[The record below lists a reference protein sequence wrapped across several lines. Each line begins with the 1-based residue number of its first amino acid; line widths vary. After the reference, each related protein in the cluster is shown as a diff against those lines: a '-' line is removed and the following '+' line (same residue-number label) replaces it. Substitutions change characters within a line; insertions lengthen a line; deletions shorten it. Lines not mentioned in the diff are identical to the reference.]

1 MLREVSMEPEEHA
14 FYMRKIAQLEVRI
27 IQLESLMTE
36 VDGKMEAADPTAASD
51 PEAVIRKITRL
62 N

>member
-1 MLREVSMEPEEHA
+1 MEPEEHA